1 MVKISFCRLKV
12 TYLQLKQ
19 RYAILT
25 IVITLEVKKKRR
37 KKGPKFGTKHHHVI

>member
-1 MVKISFCRLKV
+1 MAEISFCCLKV

-25 IVITLEVKKKRR
+25 IVITLEVKKK
-37 KKGPKFGTKHHHVI
+37 KKERSQIWD

>member
-19 RYAILT
+19 RHAILT
-25 IVITLEVKKKRR
+25 IVITLEVKKK
-37 KKGPKFGTKHHHVI
+37 KKERSQIWD